1 MAKRT
6 KEEKELMHK
15 VYGIGARMADEI
27 KDRKAEEVSEIIA
40 KAREDSDL
48 GRSINE
54 LVLKWGEEAEQAKRQ
69 EIYEQIKQT
78 MPKKPRPFGN

>member
-27 KDRKAEEVSEIIA
+27 KERKAEEVSEIIA